1 MCLAVPMQIRS
12 IDGFTATCEAG
23 GVTRDVSLFMMQGE
37 DLAVG
42 DHVLIHVGYAIKK
55 VSEEEAR
62 LSWEAFEEIE
72 EALRADA

>member
-1 MCLAVPMQIRS
+1 MCLAVPMRISS
-12 IDGFTATCEAG
+12 IDGFVATCEASG
-23 GVTRDVSLFMMQGE
+23 IERDVNLFMMQGE

-62 LSWEAFEEIE
+62 LSWEAFDEI
-72 EALRADA
+72 LQSDA

>member
-1 MCLAVPMQIRS
+1 MCLAVPMRISS
-12 IDGFTATCEAG
+12 IDGFVATCEASG
-23 GVTRDVSLFMMQGE
+23 IERDVNLFMMQGE

-62 LSWEAFEEIE
+62 LSWEAFDEI
-72 EALRADA
+72 LQADA

>member
-1 MCLAVPMQIRS
+1 MCLAIPMRIRA
-12 IDGFTATCEAG
+12 IDGFVATCEAG
-23 GVTRDVSLFMMQGE
+23 GIERDVSLFMMQGE
-37 DLAVG
+37 DLAIG

-72 EALRADA
+72 KALQADA